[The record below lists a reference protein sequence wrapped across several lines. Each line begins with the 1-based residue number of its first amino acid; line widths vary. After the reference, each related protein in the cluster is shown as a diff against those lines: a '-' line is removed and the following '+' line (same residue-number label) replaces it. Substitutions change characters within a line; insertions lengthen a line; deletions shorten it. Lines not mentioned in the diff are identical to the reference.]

1 MGERILGGPRI
12 SEDHI
17 LGNIQR
23 RVAIGQGR
31 AVIPDRTPSAKH
43 TIPQKTD
50 SRIGAKP
57 GVIAR
62 RGH

>member
-23 RVAIGQGR
+23 RVAIEQGR
-31 AVIPDRTPSAKH
+31 AVIPDRTPSAKD
-43 TIPQKTD
+43 TSLQRTD
-50 SRIGAKP
+50 GRVRAKA
-57 GVIAR
+57 GVVAG